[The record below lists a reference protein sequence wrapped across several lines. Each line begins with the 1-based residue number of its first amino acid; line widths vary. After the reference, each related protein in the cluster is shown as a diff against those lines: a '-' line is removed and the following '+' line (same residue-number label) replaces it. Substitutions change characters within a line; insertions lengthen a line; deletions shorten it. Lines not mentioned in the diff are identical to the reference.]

1 MTMEDDV
8 AKLAEISRELPAI
21 DVDAS
26 SADRIA
32 LRVRENVGRGPSPR
46 RFVEPVLASVLVGSY
61 LVWAVLKIVEALG

>member
-21 DVDAS
+21 DLDAI
-26 SADRIA
+26 SAGRIA
-32 LRVRENVGRGPSPR
+32 MRVRQDVGRGPSPR
-46 RFVEPVLASVLVGSY
+46 RFVEPVLASALIGSY

>member
-21 DVDAS
+21 DVESS
-26 SADRIA
+26 SAERIA
-32 LRVRENVGRGPSPR
+32 MRVRQDVGRGPSPR